1 MSAVWYEHI
10 PNKQL
15 DGRLVPLTTFLCQ
28 WEREAKMTMQVRLGD
43 LVELRGQQCQI
54 VDIDDN
60 GDLVVRHCNFAS
72 VRSAESHRLRRV
84 ASASAMR
91 RGAMR
96 VRAVALRI
104 RDCGLR
110 GALA

>member
-1 MSAVWYEHI
+1 
-10 PNKQL
+10 
-15 DGRLVPLTTFLCQ
+15 
-28 WEREAKMTMQVRLGD
+28 MTMQVRLGD

-60 GDLVVRHCNFAS
+60 GDLVVRHCSVAS

-84 ASASAMR
+84 ARASGMR
-91 RGAMR
+91 RAAMR
-96 VRAVALRI
+96 VRAFALKV

-110 GALA
+110 YALA